1 MLAVAPSVD
10 TRDHRENQLDA
21 TFSALANPVRRA
33 MLARLSKGEASVGEL
48 AEPFGLTLPAISRH
62 VRVLERAGLI
72 VQGQRA
78 QYRPC
83 ALNPDPIREVAA
95 WTEQYRAIWESS
107 FDRLEGYLSDL
118 QNPSTNEPSSE
129 ETP

>member
-1 MLAVAPSVD
+1 MSSVF
-10 TRDHRENQLDA
+10 H
-21 TFSALANPVRRA
+21 ALADPTRRH
-33 MLARLSKGEASVGEL
+33 LVETLGTGERTVGEL

-83 ALNPDPIREVAA
+83 ALNPDPIREVAD

-118 QNPSTNEPSSE
+118 QNPSTD
-129 ETP
+129 ETK

>member
-1 MLAVAPSVD
+1 MAPSVD
-10 TRDHRENQLDA
+10 TRDPGEDQLDA

-33 MLARLSKGEASVGEL
+33 MLARLSQGEASVGEL

-83 ALNPDPIREVAA
+83 ALNPDPIREVAD

-118 QNPSTNEPSSE
+118 QNPSTNETKE
-129 ETP
+129 

>member
-1 MLAVAPSVD
+1 MAASVD
-10 TRDHRENQLDA
+10 TRESFEDQLDA

-33 MLARLSKGEASVGEL
+33 MLARLSQGEASVGEL
-48 AEPFGLTLPAISRH
+48 AQPFDMTLPAISRH
-62 VRVLERAGLI
+62 VRVLEQAGLI

-83 ALNPDPIREVAA
+83 TLNPDPIRDVAA

-107 FDRLEGYLSDL
+107 FDRMEGYLRDL
-118 QNPSTNEPSSE
+118 QDPSTSSKE
-129 ETP
+129 ST

>member
-1 MLAVAPSVD
+1 MATSVKA
-10 TRDHRENQLDA
+10 RASREEQLDA

-33 MLARLSKGEASVGEL
+33 MLARLSQGEASVSEL
-48 AEPFGLTLPAISRH
+48 AAPFDMTLPAISRH
-62 VRVLERAGLI
+62 VRVLEQAGLI

-83 ALNPDPIREVAA
+83 TLNPDPIRDVAD

-107 FDRLEGYLSDL
+107 FDRMEGYLRDL
-118 QNPSTNEPSSE
+118 QDPSTSPKES
-129 ETP
+129 T

>member
-1 MLAVAPSVD
+1 MKYGAGVPTSVD
-10 TRDHRENQLDA
+10 TRDAREDQLDA

-33 MLARLSKGEASVGEL
+33 MLARLSQGEASVGEL

-83 ALNPDPIREVAA
+83 ALNPDPIREVAD

-118 QNPSTNEPSSE
+118 QNPSTNE
-129 ETP
+129 TK